1 VVVIASRALTQRV
14 AFCALLA
21 YPGGAIAAASA
32 QSANSLASLTIP
44 ADQLPAACSMRPD
57 DVIDHRASTNPWI
70 GTEPLV
76 IAAIREGMGAV
87 TRVPDAPLSR
97 REETMFRLQLANGV
111 AEAYGARYRGTNAE
125 FVTVYAVTFDQAE
138 SSRRRHE
145 RPAEPRSGIR
155 ITAGRSEIVV
165 LGKGNSCYDA
175 VVRQVQEIVGR

>member
-1 VVVIASRALTQRV
+1 MIASRALTQRV

-21 YPGGAIAAASA
+21 HGGSAVAAASA

-44 ADQLPAACSMRPD
+44 ADQLPQGCSLRPD
-57 DVIDHRASTNPWI
+57 DVVDHRASTNPWT
-70 GTEPLV
+70 GLEPLV
-76 IAAIREGMGAV
+76 IATIRERMGAV

-111 AEAYGARYRGTNAE
+111 EEAYGALYRTNTQ
-125 FVTVYAVTFDQAE
+125 FVSVYAVTFDQAE

-145 RPAEPRSGIR
+145 QPAEPGSGIR

-175 VVRQVQEIVGR
+175 VVRQVQEVVGR